1 MRHIIEIST
10 DHYASFYRA
19 LSILYSHYTRLFVFQ
34 AYDFALNI
42 TSYVYFFFSFLF
54 LFWPFAHENL
64 HLDLD
69 PITLL
74 QAVLVFYLL
83 SSPQPCII
91 YEH

>member
-1 MRHIIEIST
+1 MHHST
-10 DHYASFYRA
+10 ERSQ
-19 LSILYSHYTRLFVFQ
+19 LLYSHYTRFFVFQ

-42 TSYVYFFFSFLF
+42 TSYVYFLS
-54 LFWPFAHENL
+54 WPFAHENL

-74 QAVLVFYLL
+74 QAVLTSLF
-83 SSPQPCII
+83 CHHRTCNI